1 MALPAPKVPDLQPE
15 NWIDLDQLGSDDLL
29 TWIDY
34 PGIAEGDEIFP
45 NWRGCGA
52 DGSVRDLLMSST
64 PVVGLEPEGFAYHI
78 PNALLHE
85 LDQGWVF
92 YSYFIADLV
101 QPGQPGEE
109 SLRRFFYVG
118 QRDRPAGL
126 PGLGVPQFRE
136 SHDLQVVL
144 EWITGNSATVVVPPY
159 VAMSV
164 GDQVTLTLAL
174 YFGENDPFD
183 DLVLKKTL
191 TAAELRLPLTWSVP
205 RNELEVI
212 EDGYLEARYQIDY
225 ATPTIPTQG
234 PMQRLDVVSKA
245 IARLPAVTIEG
256 FGGGSLDPERY
267 PDGITLLV
275 EPYIGM
281 QPGDDVL
288 LHASGSEALDRSV
301 RVDAS
306 VVDSGLLAFRVGH
319 SWLVSNNGK
328 PVTFSWQYARGGA
341 SGSGE
346 PLAVMIRKP
355 LDLPSP
361 VVEGAEPE
369 DPVDG
374 VPRGYLFAINIT
386 GGVFIR
392 VPDDAQV
399 GPDDDLE
406 MHWQGHGSTGS
417 VVVTEPMIGTP
428 RRFFV
433 PPAAIPANM
442 GQRLDVFYRVTP
454 AGQEPAQSSVFDL
467 KICGMTSG
475 WPAIQV
481 RSPAQSR
488 PLSLAQVPE
497 AGALLALSA
506 WPYMAVRQLVRVSVQ
521 GVTAAG
527 QQVQELLRWDDDE
540 PVTEDE
546 YQAGELLVILSR
558 PFLQGLALGQPFILS
573 VGTSFDD
580 GTHYISFPDVSI
592 QLVG

>member
-34 PGIAEGDEIFP
+34 PGIAEGDELFP

-64 PVVGLEPEGFAYHI
+64 PVSGLEPEGFAYHI

-118 QRDRPAGL
+118 QRDRPTGL

-191 TAAELRLPLTWSVP
+191 TAAELGLPLTWAVP

-212 EDGYLEARYQIDY
+212 EGGYLEARYQIDY
-225 ATPTIPTQG
+225 ATPTAPTQG
-234 PMQRLDVVSKA
+234 PVQRFDVVRSA
-245 IARLPAVTIEG
+245 LSRLPALTIED
-256 FGGGSLDPERY
+256 FGGGPLDPELF
-267 PDGITLLV
+267 PNGITLLV
-275 EPYIGM
+275 EPYPGM

-288 LHASGSEALDRSV
+288 LHANGIEALDRAL
-301 RVDAS
+301 RIDET
-306 VVDSGLLAFRVGH
+306 VVDSGLLTFTVERP
-319 SWLVSNNGK
+319 WLVANNGK
-328 PVTFSWQYARGGA
+328 QVSFTWQYARGGVA
-341 SGSGE
+341 GSSE
-346 PLAVMIRKP
+346 PLSVMLRKP
-355 LDLPSP
+355 LHLPPP

-369 DPVDG
+369 DPLDG
-374 VPRGYLFAINIT
+374 VPRGYLFPDKIT
-386 GGVFIR
+386 SGVYVHVPNEAVIG
-392 VPDDAQV
+392 PDDALQ
-399 GPDDDLE
+399 
-406 MHWQGHGSTGS
+406 MHWDGHASTGNI
-417 VVVTEPMIGTP
+417 VVTEPMP
-428 RRFFV
+428 NDPLRFYI
-433 PPAAIPANM
+433 PKAAIPANI
-442 GQRLDVFYRVTP
+442 GKRLNVFYQVTP
-454 AGQEPAQSSVFDL
+454 LGESAVTSERFDL
-467 KICGMTSG
+467 EIRSMPSG
-475 WPAIQV
+475 WPAPQL
-481 RSPAQSR
+481 RRPTQSR
-488 PLSLAQVPE
+488 PLPLAQVP
-497 AGALLALSA
+497 ASGALFALDA
-506 WPYMAVRQLVRVSVQ
+506 WVFMAVGQKVRIEAL
-521 GVTAAG
+521 GVLSTG
-527 QQVQELLRWDDDE
+527 DQDSLLLRDDL
-540 PVTEDE
+540 PVSEDE
-546 YQAGELLVILSR
+546 YYAGELQATLPR
-558 PFLQGLALGQPFILS
+558 AFLERLQLGSHFE
-573 VGTSFDD
+573 VRVRTSFDD
-580 GTHYISFPDVSI
+580 GHSYIAFVDVSI
-592 QLVG
+592 QLVA